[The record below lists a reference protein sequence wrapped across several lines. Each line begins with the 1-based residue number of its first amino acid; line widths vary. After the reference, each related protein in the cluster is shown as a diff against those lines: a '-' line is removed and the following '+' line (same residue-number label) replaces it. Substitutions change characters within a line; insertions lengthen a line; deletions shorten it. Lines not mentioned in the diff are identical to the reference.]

1 MSSYTVVKGDLLP
14 CKWCGTKLAVEVG
27 SNGKL
32 RIPLPEHITSGECE
46 TANLTDGQIA
56 REVRV

>member
-1 MSSYTVVKGDLLP
+1 MGSYTVAKGDLLP
-14 CKWCGTKLAVEVG
+14 CKWCGIALVVEVG

-46 TANLTDGQIA
+46 TANLTDGQITN
-56 REVRV
+56 